1 MLTTLFSRARKGAG
15 LVLACALAASLSL
28 GAFALPAH
36 AEVRK
41 ADLIMGQ
48 SVEARGLSVSSAPS
62 IDAAYA
68 MVVDADG
75 TVYFERDADT
85 ETKIASIT
93 KVMTAIVALDEAQ
106 EGTTVTVSATA
117 AAVGES
123 SAELLEGDVLSLPDA
138 IKALLVMSGND
149 AAEAIAETV
158 GGQLLEAQGQASSDP
173 ATCVE
178 AFVAAMNDKAAE
190 IGMEHSLFCNPHG
203 LDDGEYTG
211 DHHSTARDVATMVSY
226 AMRNQTF
233 RDSVDSPTD
242 TITVQRDGAEATL
255 TLESTDLMLGEY
267 EGACGVKTG
276 FTDAAGNC
284 FAGAVN
290 RGAGDVYA
298 IVLHSTDETQRF
310 TDTEALFDW
319 YFEHCV
325 TYQLAHA
332 PQTVS
337 TTINGQA
344 GEYPLMADVAL
355 ADWVDKTVPATIADP
370 SAAVDVFDLD
380 GNVSQEASYETVS
393 GNVHAG
399 DKVGTLTF
407 KQRNEV
413 IATVDLVAAQDATA
427 PGFLEGIGIWW
438 DRFFRSFS
446 GAPAQAESVLYNT
459 TPLIVDKTTA
469 SAS

>member
-28 GAFALPAH
+28 GAFVLPAH

-48 SVEARGLSVSSAPS
+48 SVEERGLSVSSAPS

-242 TITVQRDGAEATL
+242 TIAVQRDGAEATL

-332 PQTVS
+332 PQKPQPHCAAS
-337 TTINGQA
+337 RNGNA
-344 GEYPLMADVAL
+344 PTGWPPC
-355 ADWVDKTVPATIADP
+355 KKP
-370 SAAVDVFDLD
+370 SLSSRA
-380 GNVSQEASYETVS
+380 
-393 GNVHAG
+393 
-399 DKVGTLTF
+399 
-407 KQRNEV
+407 
-413 IATVDLVAAQDATA
+413 
-427 PGFLEGIGIWW
+427 
-438 DRFFRSFS
+438 
-446 GAPAQAESVLYNT
+446 
-459 TPLIVDKTTA
+459 
-469 SAS
+469 

>member
-1 MLTTLFSRARKGAG
+1 MLTTMLSRARKGAG

-28 GAFALPAH
+28 GAFALPAY

-62 IDAAYA
+62 IDATYA

-85 ETKIASIT
+85 EAKIASIT

-117 AAVGES
+117 ASVGES

-158 GGQLLEAQGQASSDP
+158 GAQLLQAQGQDASDP
-173 ATCVE
+173 AVCVE
-178 AFVAAMNDKAAE
+178 ALVAAMNDKAAE
-190 IGMEHSLFCNPHG
+190 IGMDHSLFCNPHG

-233 RDSVDSPTD
+233 RDSVDTPTD
-242 TITVQRDGAEATL
+242 TITVQRDGAEVTL
-255 TLESTDLMLGEY
+255 ELESTDLMLGEY

-298 IVLHSTDETQRF
+298 IVLNSTDEVQRF

-332 PQTVS
+332 SQTVS
-337 TTINGQA
+337 TTINGKS

-370 SAAVDVFDLD
+370 SASVDVFDLD
-380 GNVSQEASYETVS
+380 GNVSQEASYETVT

-413 IATVDLVAAQDATA
+413 IATVDLVAAQDATS
-427 PGFLEGIGIWW
+427 PGFFEGIGIWW

-446 GAPAQAESVLYNT
+446 GAPAQAESVLYND
-459 TPLIVDKTTA
+459 TPLIVDKTTV